1 MVDHIIELLRA
12 LRVAME
18 LDRLL
23 SLYREL
29 PEFMGIKIT
38 HVDQVSAFGDMSI
51 NVAATRGSIEELETL
66 LGAGADVNSAGEHG
80 CTPLH
85 NAVEQ
90 GKYEAVEWL
99 LRHGAQRGIRNEA
112 GETPGQL
119 ASLLG

>member
-1 MVDHIIELLRA
+1 
-12 LRVAME
+12 ME
-18 LDRLL
+18 LNLLL

-29 PEFMGIKIT
+29 PEFIGIRIT
-38 HVDQVSAFGDMSI
+38 RVDQASAFGDMPM

-80 CTPLH
+80 YTPLH

-99 LRHGAQRGIRNEA
+99 LRHGAHRGIRNEA

-119 ASLLG
+119 ASLLGETEIAAHLSDRE

>member
-1 MVDHIIELLRA
+1 
-12 LRVAME
+12 ME
-18 LDRLL
+18 LDLLL

-38 HVDQVSAFGDMSI
+38 HVDQVSAFGDMPI
-51 NVAATRGSIEELETL
+51 NDAATRGSIEELETL
-66 LGAGADVNSAGEHG
+66 LGAGAGANVNSAAEHG
-80 CTPLH
+80 YTPLH

-90 GKYEAVEWL
+90 DKYEAVEWL

-119 ASLLG
+119 ASLLGETEIAAYVSDR